1 MVAYE
6 PELTENS
13 LFSLVDLEKTQTGKK
28 KSNLFDDFIYIHT
41 QTERDPV
48 YDSFKLLNVAM
59 AALSGGS

>member
-28 KSNLFDDFIYIHT
+28 KSNLFDDFIYTHT
-41 QTERDPV
+41 DGKR
-48 YDSFKLLNVAM
+48 
-59 AALSGGS
+59 SGL